1 MSCGLYAAAAD
12 HVEHDGS
19 MAPGRAWR
27 APAPPGRQDPAG
39 VSTGMP
45 RGPPS
50 ASAPGLAGAQGQPHG
65 RITLALVFSSVL
77 PGPALPGQL
86 ADDPPAPSRS
96 VTAIGKSDALPA
108 AVLHVCLVSCRVVL
122 ATPERVICAG
132 ILVAVLVKEPGEATP
147 MIPVPLTR
155 RCAVHPARA

>member
-50 ASAPGLAGAQGQPHG
+50 ASAPGLAGAQGQAHG

-108 AVLHVCLVSCRVVL
+108 A
-122 ATPERVICAG
+122 AMGAG
-132 ILVAVLVKEPGEATP
+132 VGLPG
-147 MIPVPLTR
+147 R
-155 RCAVHPARA
+155 RQARAEQMIGVRSSHLGDTPGQFPVMR